1 MKSPGEK
8 VCAVAD
14 QRLGIGRNF
23 EAKDLACNPALVGWR
38 GLFALF
44 KNQLGRPREECAIEN
59 GYDSSMVIPSRIVLD
74 STVAHGRPII
84 RGTRLPI
91 SIVVGSLAGG
101 MTFEEIQQ
109 EYDIT
114 VDDIRAA
121 LKFVADLADNAVVS
135 LIEKL
140 KSLTP
145 EQRAEAE
152 DFVNFLKAR
161 KERARDAAA
170 HHLGAAFAKLDARN
184 LPAPSQEEVQAEI
197 DAARTERRARDA
209 DRR

>member
-1 MKSPGEK
+1 
-8 VCAVAD
+8 
-14 QRLGIGRNF
+14 
-23 EAKDLACNPALVGWR
+23 
-38 GLFALF
+38 
-44 KNQLGRPREECAIEN
+44 
-59 GYDSSMVIPSRIVLD
+59 MVIPSRIVLD

-84 RGTRLPI
+84 RGTRLPV

-121 LKFVADLADNAVVS
+121 LKFVADLADKAVVS

-152 DFVNFLKAR
+152 DFVDFLKAR
-161 KERARDAAA
+161 KERARAAAA
-170 HHLGAAFAKLDARN
+170 HHLGEAFAKLDRP
-184 LPAPSQEEVQAEI
+184 LCSRAPSA
-197 DAARTERRARDA
+197 DCRRDLSESPESPFG
-209 DRR
+209 RRGCEHPTYGRKATDLWVDPRLSC